1 MEALGENAKINPQQT
16 VSPSPLLR
24 ENKGC
29 TFITREC
36 NYFLLSANA
45 AQRKQPPL
53 KRKTTVGVR
62 LWNELFSGFPPPPP
76 HNLTSRI
83 TEGLESEDCKRELQ
97 RRQHTLTAGRQI
109 PTSHCLPSDLI
120 KNKQSS
126 YCTTVFFFW
135 LVVIYMSVPSEWV
148 DRDDM

>member
-1 MEALGENAKINPQQT
+1 MNF
-16 VSPSPLLR
+16 SPAS
-24 ENKGC
+24 
-29 TFITREC
+29 
-36 NYFLLSANA
+36 
-45 AQRKQPPL
+45 
-53 KRKTTVGVR
+53 
-62 LWNELFSGFPPPPP
+62 PPPPP

-126 YCTTVFFFW
+126 YCTTVFFFLLL